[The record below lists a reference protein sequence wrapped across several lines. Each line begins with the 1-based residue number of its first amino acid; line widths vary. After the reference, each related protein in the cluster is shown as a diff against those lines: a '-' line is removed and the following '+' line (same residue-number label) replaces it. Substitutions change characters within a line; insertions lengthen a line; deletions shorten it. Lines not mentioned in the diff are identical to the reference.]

1 MPFLVRRSSGYL
13 VGQRV
18 PLKCSQQQKGLFFHP
33 RQMEILTGGQKQIL
47 SGGWSISG
55 SPSELWGPHGLIT
68 LLWPSAGR
76 LGPVEHGKM
85 GSCPG
90 AGESCKKNSES
101 EKSGFWSQENLGSIP
116 GTTTCLGTLPLRVSV
131 YLLDKWDNNSYLTGV
146 LRR

>member
-13 VGQRV
+13 VGWRV

-33 RQMEILTGGQKQIL
+33 KQMEILTGGQKQIL
-47 SGGWSISG
+47 SGGQSISG

-76 LGPVEHGKM
+76 VGSMERGKM

-90 AGESCKKNSES
+90 AGEVCQKNLES
-101 EKSGFWSQENLGSIP
+101 EKSGSWSQENLGSIP
-116 GTTTCLGTLPLRVSV
+116 GAIACLDTLPLKASV
-131 YLLDKWDNNSYLTGV
+131 YLLDKWDNNSYLTGAS
-146 LRR
+146 RR